1 MTKKILI
8 VDDEENLREL
18 YRGELTEAGYVVAT
32 ASTGE
37 EALAMIEEAGPDLV
51 TLDVR
56 MPGIG
61 GSAALRKIR
70 EIDPGIPVIML
81 TAYPEYKSDFDVMAA
96 DAYVVKSSNVRP
108 LIEKVEFILGEK
120 SKKGGRHDGRKG

>member
-1 MTKKILI
+1 MSPKKVLI
-8 VDDEENLREL
+8 VDDESNLREL
-18 YRGELTEAGYVVAT
+18 YRGELSEAGYDVAT

-56 MPGIG
+56 MPGMG
-61 GSAALRKIR
+61 GIEALREIR
-70 EIDPGIPVIML
+70 ELDPGIPVIML

-108 LIEKVEFILGEK
+108 LIEKVDFILGEK
-120 SKKGGRHDGRKG
+120 KKGGGHGGPKG

>member
-1 MTKKILI
+1 MAPKKILI
-8 VDDEENLREL
+8 VDDESNLREL
-18 YRGELTEAGYVVAT
+18 YRGELSEAGYDVET

-56 MPGIG
+56 MPGMG
-61 GSAALRKIR
+61 GIATLREIR
-70 EIDPGIPVIML
+70 EIDPEIPVIML

-96 DAYVVKSSNVRP
+96 DAYVVKSSNVGP
-108 LIEKVEFILGEK
+108 LLDKVKFILGGK
-120 SKKGGRHDGRKG
+120 KKGGS

>member
-1 MTKKILI
+1 MPPKKILI
-8 VDDEENLREL
+8 VDDESNLREL
-18 YRGELTEAGYVVAT
+18 YKGELAEAGYEVAT

-56 MPGIG
+56 MPGMG
-61 GSAALRKIR
+61 GIETLREIR
-70 EIDPGIPVIML
+70 ELDPGIPVIML

-108 LIEKVEFILGEK
+108 LLDKVEFILGGK
-120 SKKGGRHDGRKG
+120 KKGVS

>member
-1 MTKKILI
+1 MMPRKKILI
-8 VDDEENLREL
+8 VDDESSLREL
-18 YRGELTEAGYVVAT
+18 YRGELTEAGYDVET

-37 EALAMIEEAGPDLV
+37 EALVIIQEAGPDLV

-61 GSAALRKIR
+61 GIETLRGIR
-70 EIDPGIPVIML
+70 EISPDLPVIML

-96 DAYVVKSSNVRP
+96 DAYVVKSSNVGP
-108 LIEKVEFILGEK
+108 LIDKVGFILGEK
-120 SKKGGRHDGRKG
+120 DKKGKA